1 MRPSTPRCDLR
12 RLLAAA
18 ALSLPLLLLALPAAA
33 QETGAGRAAR
43 QGFHF
48 SVGLG
53 TASVSA
59 TCSGCG
65 IDFLQDRINGF
76 SGRLQLGG
84 AVTPRLVIAG
94 EFLGWMKNDDVLNRR
109 IAALSVV
116 LLGYPSATGGFFVK
130 GGLGVLRAIGENDYV
145 IVRSDALMATTG
157 VGYDIPVGERVDLTP
172 YVTYV
177 RTFSTRTWAND
188 VESPVPLS
196 PNAFQLGV
204 ALTVH

>member
-1 MRPSTPRCDLR
+1 MTLPTERPRARHLLTL
-12 RLLAAA
+12 LLAAA
-18 ALSLPLLLLALPAAA
+18 ALTVSSPGDASAQSVPAD
-33 QETGAGRAAR
+33 GSPPAR
-43 QGFHF
+43 SGFHF

-53 TASVSA
+53 SASVSA

-65 IDFLQDRINGF
+65 IDFLQDRMNGF

-84 AVTPRLVIAG
+84 AVTPRLVLAG

-157 VGYDIPVGERVDLTP
+157 VGYDIPVGGSGLPDTLRHVHPDL
-172 YVTYV
+172 
-177 RTFSTRTWAND
+177 FHRTWPTT
-188 VESPVPLS
+188 S
-196 PNAFQLGV
+196 
-204 ALTVH
+204 